1 MAKREPRPK
10 TRKLFET
17 LETITVDLTR
27 EQIGEQRALVC
38 VLRDRQDALDEKL
51 DSIKADFKG
60 KAKELE
66 EAERIARKLAATGKQ
81 DIEVI
86 VEDWL
91 EDGLDGIRVV
101 RRRADTMEMV
111 GEPRTATAAE
121 RQETLPLSGPPDDS
135 GFGSS

>member
-10 TRKLFET
+10 TRKLSET
-17 LETITVDLTR
+17 LETLTVDLTR

-38 VLRDRQDALDEKL
+38 VLRDRMDALDEKL

-66 EAERIARKLAATGKQ
+66 EAERVSRRLASSGKQ
-81 DIEVI
+81 DIEVMI
-86 VEDWL
+86 EDWL
-91 EDGLDGIRVV
+91 EDGLDGVRVV
-101 RRRADTMEMV
+101 RRRADTMELV
-111 GEPRTATAAE
+111 GEPRAATSAE
-121 RQETLPLSGPPDDS
+121 RQEALPLSGPPDDS